1 MECFRILRFKF
12 QLISSKN
19 IFINLPGVNPVF
31 ESGGGYSSRSFV
43 GGTSPFD
50 KHLNSS
56 SKENNHYTNP
66 FIYIDIISQLNFI
79 KTI

>member
-1 MECFRILRFKF
+1 MLYFNGEFQNCVILIAFHQQK
-12 QLISSKN
+12 

-50 KHLNSS
+50 KHLNS
-56 SKENNHYTNP
+56 
-66 FIYIDIISQLNFI
+66 
-79 KTI
+79 